1 VTSFADPMSATAIP
15 RPPAA
20 VTNRIRTVLDF
31 LKILLAV
38 FRAPTVCPGAPTS
51 PVKDPADS
59 MPRLFTR
66 PCRSR
71 RPGPARVSLGAL
83 LGLGLLVSPT
93 LNAAETV
100 RRSFDIPAGDAASA
114 LRQFAAQSG
123 EQLLFSP
130 DDVGGIETRTLRG
143 EFAALGALE
152 VMLARTPLQAR
163 QDELT
168 KAISITPALPS
179 RAPPSPPPADRPS
192 KPAQPP
198 APNSSPSSSVK
209 SRSLLSL
216 LTGLVVAAPAA
227 DGQTAPPKPPVEEA
241 ITLSPFT
248 VTTEKETGY
257 AAANTLA
264 GTRLNTPVKD
274 LGAAISIYTKDFLDD
289 IGATNANEFL
299 VYATGMEAAGP
310 GGNFSGAAGNI
321 GADQVVGDAPRVN
334 PQGATRTRGLSS
346 PTFARGLYATDI
358 ASDSYNTETAT
369 VIRGPNSILFGVGSP
384 AGVVD
389 TTLLRPNLNRDRSK
403 VETRV
408 GDNSS
413 LRGNVDF
420 NRVLIRGKL
429 ALRLAALHDDDK
441 PNQRPAFEE
450 KRRFY
455 TAVTYE
461 PFKSTSLRANLETG
475 RTRANRPITVLPFNN
490 ASSYW
495 LAAGRPGFDWTFY
508 DDPARNPA
516 AATQNASN
524 FVDPL
529 MGQGNLGDAV
539 ALIYSQPD
547 ATRPDL
553 VFRGTLPNS
562 NVNAANSVRAATFQ
576 PLVNRDTAADAFQ
589 FLVTRNIAALPAAFW
604 TGANVRPGQQPGIAP
619 AGIKFQSFT
628 DFSAFDFRNHMLD
641 ETSRQ
646 GESFRAL
653 NVAFEQRAL
662 RDHVGIEVALDR
674 QRVDRRSKNSF
685 FSSPNS
691 SFVYIDT
698 NAFLPIGQ
706 PNPNYGRPFALY
718 GQSNWS
724 NNYSER
730 ETARAT
736 AFARYDFKDA
746 GRPWMRWLGRHT
758 LTGLYEQNSV
768 DILSYQTRLA
778 TAGEV
783 PNLINPGIITFA
795 RRPAIAVYM
804 GPSVIGN
811 TNPLQ
816 LSAIKVPEL
825 VAGAITPVTYFKRA
839 ADATD
844 PGAFTT
850 GSASLVD
857 INQGGFGQR
866 EVIKSQ
872 AVAFQS
878 YWLKDHLV
886 TLLGWRRDEDYYVRR
901 TITGGSTYFD
911 TPITDPAN
919 PGKVEY
925 GFNDLPFSGT
935 PPPSVS
941 KEVKSFGSVL
951 KLPNRLF
958 RLPDSADLRLAYN
971 QSENFTP
978 LGGRTNSYLEPLPS
992 PEGVTKEYGFSLSL
1006 FNGKFSVRYNHF
1018 ENSTT
1023 GQSSTPTVYDQ
1034 ATRIYTI
1041 QLAGFWMTEANRN
1054 PENVPF
1060 MNAAVEKLF
1069 SALPA
1074 DFRSQRNLAVTGVAP
1089 NLSSSFSNPG
1099 GGGDTIDYTAKGH
1112 EIELVYNPTSNWR
1125 ILANV
1130 ANQETVQNNS
1140 YPVLKEFLGRM
1151 IPIWNS
1157 TVTDPVSG
1165 RVVRFADIPR
1175 TGYSTGTGPVTGPA
1189 AAAELTGP
1197 AIERDV
1203 LIPYATALAQD
1214 GTASAEQR
1222 KWRVNFVTNYR
1233 FGPGS
1238 IFGER
1243 LRGWSIGGAVRWQD
1257 RLGIGYPTTRNP
1269 NGSVNI
1275 DLKNPYYAP
1284 AETNVDGTLG
1294 YTRKIFRNRIDWRLQ
1309 LNVRNLIS
1317 DQSLV
1322 PITVQP
1328 WGEVASARLAPERR
1342 WYLTNSFSF

>member
-1 VTSFADPMSATAIP
+1 MRLIA
-15 RPPAA
+15 
-20 VTNRIRTVLDF
+20 
-31 LKILLAV
+31 ILLFCA
-38 FRAPTVCPGAPTS
+38 FAGHI
-51 PVKDPADS
+51 AD
-59 MPRLFTR
+59 
-66 PCRSR
+66 
-71 RPGPARVSLGAL
+71 
-83 LGLGLLVSPT
+83 
-93 LNAAETV
+93 AAESDA
-100 RRSFDIPAGDAASA
+100 RPFDLPVAPAETS
-114 LRQFAAQSG
+114 LRQFAVQSG
-123 EQLLFSP
+123 AEVLFATRTVGRTRTNEVRGDLTPREAITRLLAGTGLLAEQDARSGAWTISSDPKGQRAAPNVASDRPANVLSPSP
-130 DDVGGIETRTLRG
+130 D
-143 EFAALGALE
+143 E
-152 VMLARTPLQAR
+152 V
-163 QDELT
+163 
-168 KAISITPALPS
+168 
-179 RAPPSPPPADRPS
+179 
-192 KPAQPP
+192 
-198 APNSSPSSSVK
+198 V
-209 SRSLLSL
+209 
-216 LTGLVVAAPAA
+216 
-227 DGQTAPPKPPVEEA
+227 
-241 ITLSPFT
+241 TLSPFT
-248 VTTEKETGY
+248 VSSEKDTGY
-257 AAANTLA
+257 AATNTLA

-321 GADQVVGDAPRVN
+321 GSDQVVGDAQRVN

-346 PTFARGLYATDI
+346 PTFARGLFATDI

-403 VETRV
+403 VEVRV
-408 GDNSS
+408 GENSS
-413 LRGNVDF
+413 LRTNFDF
-420 NRVLIRGKL
+420 NRVLIPGTLGLRVA
-429 ALRLAALHDDDK
+429 ALRDRDEY
-441 PNQRPAFEE
+441 NQRPAFEE
-450 KRRFY
+450 KRRLFG
-455 TAVTYE
+455 AVTFE
-461 PFKSTSLRANLETG
+461 PFKSTSLRANFETG
-475 RTRANRPITVLPFNN
+475 KTRANRPINVLPFNN

-516 AATQNASN
+516 AATQNAGN
-524 FVDPL
+524 FINPL
-529 MGQGNLGDAV
+529 MGQGGLQDSV
-539 ALIYSQPD
+539 ALIYSQPN
-547 ATRPDL
+547 ATTPDL
-553 VFRGTLPNS
+553 IFRGALPGTAA
-562 NVNAANSVRAATFQ
+562 NAANAVRAAVFQ
-576 PLVNRDTAADAFQ
+576 PLVNRDSAADTVQ
-589 FLVTRNIAALPAAFW
+589 FMATRNVAALPAAFW
-604 TGANVRPGQQPGIAP
+604 TGANVLPGQQSGIAP
-619 AGIKFQSFT
+619 AGIKFQGFT
-628 DFSAFDFRNHMLD
+628 DFSAFDFRNQMLD

-646 GESFRAL
+646 GESFHVVNLAL
-653 NVAFEQRAL
+653 EQRAL
-662 RDHVGIEVALDR
+662 RDHVGIELAFDK

-698 NAFLPIGQ
+698 NAFLSTGQ
-706 PNPNYGRPFALY
+706 ANPNYGRPFALY

-730 ETARAT
+730 ETGRAT

-746 GRPWMRWLGRHT
+746 GRPWMKWLGRHT

-778 TAGEV
+778 TTGEV

-795 RRPAIAVYM
+795 RRPAVAVYM
-804 GPSVIGN
+804 GPSLIGN
-811 TNPLQ
+811 NNPLT

-825 VAGAITPVTYFKRA
+825 VAGDIAPVTYFKRA
-839 ADATD
+839 ANATD
-844 PGAFTT
+844 PGAFST
-850 GSASLVD
+850 GTASLVE

-911 TPITDPAN
+911 TAITDPTN

-925 GFNDLPFSGT
+925 GFEDLPFSGI

-941 KEVKSFGSVL
+941 KEVKSFGTVL
-951 KLPNRLF
+951 KLPQKLL
-958 RLPDSADLRLAYN
+958 RLPEGSDLRLSYN

-978 LGGRTNSYLEPLPS
+978 LGGRTNSYLEPLAS

-1006 FNGKFSVRYNHF
+1006 FDGKFSVRYNHF

-1023 GQSSTPTVYDQ
+1023 GQSSTPSVYDQ

-1041 QLAGFWMTEANRN
+1041 QLASFWMTEGNRN

-1069 SALPA
+1069 STLPA
-1074 DFRSQRNLAVTGVAP
+1074 NFRTQRNLTVSGVAP
-1089 NLSSSFSNPG
+1089 NLASSFSNPG
-1099 GGGDTIDYTAKGH
+1099 GGGDTIDYTAEGH

-1125 ILANV
+1125 ILANI

-1140 YPVLKEFLGRM
+1140 YPVLREFLTRM
-1151 IPIWNS
+1151 VPVWNS
-1157 TVTDPVSG
+1157 SVTDPVSG
-1165 RVVRFADIPR
+1165 RVVQIADIPR
-1175 TGYSTGTGPVTGPA
+1175 FGYSTGTGPTTGPGA
-1189 AAAELTGP
+1189 GAELTGF

-1203 LIPYATALAQD
+1203 SIPYATALAQD

-1222 KWRVNFVTNYR
+1222 KWRFNLVTNYR

-1257 RLGIGYPTTRNP
+1257 KLGIGYPVTRNP

-1275 DLKNPYYAP
+1275 DLQNPYFAP
-1284 AETNVDGTLG
+1284 AETNVDGNLG
-1294 YTRKIFRNRIDWRLQ
+1294 YTRKIFSNRIDWRLQ

-1317 DQSLV
+1317 NQDLI

-1328 WGEVASARLAPERR
+1328 WGETASARLAPERR